1 MSFFDFDGRHDDLDG
16 VGSAISRREAV
27 LVSLLAHAVFVI
39 IALLTPDAPWMAAA
53 TAVPVVPAQQQESL
67 PFMLVEAAPRPS
79 PPPERPRVASDV
91 DRRAASA
98 ERAPQPSN
106 DMPLSRG
113 NSADMVDG
121 NPAPPSPPMRGPAT
135 PAPPSP
141 AVTPPAP
148 SLPSLDPSAAPVR
161 PPEPRAASGGLGDSL
176 RNLDQIIKRERF
188 DNPTGGPNIDDPHIS
203 FDSKGVDFGPW
214 LSRFV
219 AQVKRNWLIPY
230 AAMTMRGRVVLTF
243 YVHRDGRITDL
254 KVMRPSDVNAFNTA
268 AFQAL
273 VQSNPTL
280 KLPAEYPDDKVLFTV
295 TFFYNE
301 RPGDR

>member
-1 MSFFDFDGRHDDLDG
+1 MSLIDFEGRYDEVDG

-27 LVSLLAHAVFVI
+27 LVSLIIHLLFVI
-39 IALLTPDAPWMAAA
+39 GMLVLPGVPWFDALVGTEPPPPPQARAERP
-53 TAVPVVPAQQQESL
+53 L
-67 PFMLVEAAPRPS
+67 PFMQVETAAPPAPS
-79 PPPERPRVASDV
+79 ERPRVASDM
-91 DRRAASA
+91 DRRAAA
-98 ERAPQPSN
+98 PERAPEPAN
-106 DMPLSRG
+106 DMPFSRG
-113 NSADMVDG
+113 NTADMIDG
-121 NPAPPSPPMRGPAT
+121 TPAPQPRGPET

-141 AVTPPAP
+141 SPE
-148 SLPSLDPSAAPVR
+148 APVS
-161 PPEPRAASGGLGDSL
+161 PAASGSNGAPARPSTSTAAPSGIAESL
-176 RNLDQIIKRERF
+176 RNLDQLIKRERF
-188 DNPTGGPNIDDPHIS
+188 DNPQGGLDQNDAAIS

-219 AQVKRNWLIPY
+219 AQVKRNWLIPQ

-254 KVMRPSDVNAFNTA
+254 KVIRPSDIGSFNTA

-280 KLPAEYPDDKVLFTV
+280 RLPAEYPDDKVLFTV

-301 RPGDR
+301 RPQ